1 MKRVFSLGVAALLL
15 VSSGCRD
22 LADEVLDE
30 AAEVVRDQKHKVVE
44 GLQDAAINKLDEQ
57 RQNAAGALTGESEEE
72 AAEDADSAL

>member
-15 VSSGCRD
+15 VSSGCHD

-30 AAEVVRDQKHKVVE
+30 AGEVVRDQKHKVVE

-57 RQNAAGALTGESEEE
+57 RNNAADALTGENEDES
-72 AAEDADSAL
+72 AEDADSSL